1 MRVWLGELS
10 RKERLT
16 LIGCFGGWSLDAF
29 DTQIYPFTI
38 ASLIGLWGLSKGEAG
53 LIGTATLIA
62 SALGGWGAG
71 WLADRFGRVRVLLA
85 TLLGY
90 AFFTFLCGFAWNFT
104 SLLVFRTLEGVSF
117 GGEWTAGAVLMA
129 ETIRDAWRGRAVGV
143 VQSGWAVG
151 WGAAALASTAAFALL
166 PESLAWRSLFWMGI
180 LPAAFVL
187 WIRRH
192 LTEPHASPPAKGEKA
207 KGLPI
212 FRPPLLR
219 PTLLIALM
227 VVGAQALNYSVSIWL
242 PAYLKL
248 ERGLSL
254 GMTGGY
260 MLLHIFGAWLGFVGG
275 AHLADLWGRRAT
287 FLVSALAA
295 IALLPLYL
303 FLPLGARAVF
313 WLGLPL
319 GIALYLMFAP
329 MGPFMSEMY
338 PAACRGLGQGFCYNA
353 GRAAGALF
361 PALIGFFAA
370 RLGLGGAIALFGL
383 LGAAL
388 MLAALAALPETRGRP
403 LAASLE
409 ETLHAE

>member
-117 GGEWTAGAVLMA
+117 GGEWMAGAV
-129 ETIRDAWRGRAVGV
+129 
-143 VQSGWAVG
+143 
-151 WGAAALASTAAFALL
+151 
-166 PESLAWRSLFWMGI
+166 LAWRSLFWMGI